1 MTANIVYI
9 GLGSNSHDSQQK
21 LFSALACLKELCG
34 VMVEK
39 VSPLYQTEPQ
49 GYSDQPWFSNQV
61 ARLRLESF
69 WKPEVFLES
78 MLDIEADLGR
88 IRKGQVRYGPRP
100 IDLDLLLFGDI
111 HLKGAACVLPHP
123 RMTER
128 AFVLVPLLDIEPDI
142 AIMGRPGK
150 FWLDR
155 LKWRL
160 DGRRIFQNME
170 EDNKCGNLFF
180 YL

>member
-1 MTANIVYI
+1 MTANIIYI

-21 LFSALACLKELCG
+21 LFRALACLKEFCG
-34 VMVEK
+34 VVVQK
-39 VSPLYQTEPQ
+39 VSPVYETEPQ
-49 GYSDQPWFSNQV
+49 GYAAQPWFSNQV

-78 MLDIEADLGR
+78 MLGIEAKMGR

-111 HLKGAACVLPHP
+111 HMEGVSCVLPHP

-128 AFVLVPLLDIEPDI
+128 AFVLKPLLDIEPDI

-155 LKWRL
+155 LNWRL
-160 DGRRIFQNME
+160 EDRRVFQSGE
-170 EDNKCGNLFF
+170 ENNKCGNLFF
-180 YL
+180 